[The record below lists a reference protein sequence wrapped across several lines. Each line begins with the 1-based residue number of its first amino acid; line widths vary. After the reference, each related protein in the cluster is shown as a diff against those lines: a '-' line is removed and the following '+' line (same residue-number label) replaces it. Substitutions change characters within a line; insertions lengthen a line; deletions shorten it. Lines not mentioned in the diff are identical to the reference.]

1 MSTGGAAWREV
12 DVVRLRDA
20 ARAPATDHVAAEAPL
35 DIRLHGESFVM
46 TMRTPG
52 DDEALA
58 AGFLLSEGVVT
69 SPADIGSILQ
79 RRQADGTAEHV
90 VDVALRGVAL
100 ARLPEVLA
108 GRRHVGATSACGV
121 CGRPSVDAL
130 AFTAAPID
138 AGWSMPAE
146 VLTTLPEVLRE
157 RQAVFDRTGGL
168 HAAGLFTNVGELVAT
183 AEDVGRHNAV
193 DKVIGRLLLQRALP
207 LTSHV
212 LCVSGRAS
220 YELVQKAV
228 VAGIPM
234 LVAVSAPSSLAVDLA
249 RERNVTLAGFVR
261 ERGCNVYTHP
271 HRIA

>member
-1 MSTGGAAWREV
+1 MSISWREV
-12 DVVRLRDA
+12 DVVRLRDE
-20 ARAPATDHVAAEAPL
+20 ARAATTDHVAAEAPL
-35 DIRLHGESFVM
+35 EIRLHGQPFVV

-69 SPADIGSILQ
+69 SGADIGDISHPTSTDNPD
-79 RRQADGTAEHV
+79 AHV
-90 VDVALRGVAL
+90 VDVALQGAVT
-100 ARLPEVLA
+100 ARLSEVLA
-108 GRRHVGATSACGV
+108 GRRHVTATSACGV
-121 CGRPSVDAL
+121 CGRPSADAL
-130 AFTAAPID
+130 AFSAAPITATWRISAD
-138 AGWSMPAE
+138 L
-146 VLTTLPEVLRE
+146 LTTLPGVLRK

-168 HAAGLFTNVGELVAT
+168 HAAGVFTSDGTLVGI

-193 DKVIGRLLLQRALP
+193 DKVLGRLLLQDRLP
-207 LTSHV
+207 LASHL

-220 YELVQKAV
+220 FELVQKAV
-228 VAGIPM
+228 MAGMPI

-261 ERGCNVYTHP
+261 DGGCNVYTHP